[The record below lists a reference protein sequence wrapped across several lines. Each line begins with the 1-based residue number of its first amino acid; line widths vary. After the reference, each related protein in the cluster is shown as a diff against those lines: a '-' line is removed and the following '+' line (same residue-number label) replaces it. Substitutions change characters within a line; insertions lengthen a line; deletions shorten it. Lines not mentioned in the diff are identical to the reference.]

1 MLFNL
6 YPAHPATAKTRATF
20 RGRLIGALS
29 LLLCY
34 PLLAA
39 TPPVPQT
46 PSKQTPVAPAAPLTA
61 ATPAAALNTNK
72 ELALKIWTLTNGD
85 KTLSHI
91 KAGLGGSESQMSLSI
106 DKSMAEK
113 IIAVLNQAFDPV
125 PAQIQG
131 YVAEKA
137 NPEQL
142 TAIIKWLES
151 FYGKKV
157 REAEAKSQIQYNDLE
172 RNVPLKEPKFSK
184 EREALYKR
192 YERVALEA
200 TNKIITETVEFY
212 LVINNSTKPPTER
225 IAPKE
230 LEQTLKLNR
239 VKMQSLTQQLL
250 PHLFAA
256 TYRDLIVDEVKVYV
270 DFLETPAGQSYLQL
284 NSDAYVHALR
294 KTRPEV
300 LLKLAG
306 IFEDELAVLSPYSKE
321 TFSEAKQNQLM
332 VTMLKRFGK
341 AALVS
346 AILEVRGGQIT
357 ILRNNQE
364 QEVFGRPNQD
374 FITVNT
380 LMKDMRKAK
389 LDIRRYYQLVQKHAR
404 QG

>member
-1 MLFNL
+1 MLFKSQ
-6 YPAHPATAKTRATF
+6 PANISLIKIFISATA
-20 RGRLIGALS
+20 
-29 LLLCY
+29 LLFCQ

-39 TPPVPQT
+39 NPSTTTTPPP
-46 PSKQTPVAPAAPLTA
+46 KQTPATTVPVTPANPA
-61 ATPAAALNTNK
+61 ATPAKPPNTNL
-72 ELALKIWTLTNGD
+72 ELAKKIWLLTNGD
-85 KTLSHI
+85 KTITHI
-91 KAGLGGSESQMSLSI
+91 KTGLGGSESQMSISI

-125 PAQIQG
+125 PEQIQG
-131 YVAEKA
+131 YVAEKGDT
-137 NPEQL
+137 EQL

-157 REAEAKSQIQYNDLE
+157 REAEAKMQIQYNELE
-172 RNVPLKEPKFSK
+172 RTVPLKEPKFSK

-192 YERVALEA
+192 YERIALEA
-200 TNKIITETVEFY
+200 NTKFIAETVEFY
-212 LVINNSTKPPTER
+212 TVINNSTKPPTER
-225 IAPKE
+225 IAPKQ
-230 LEQTLKLNR
+230 LEQMLKLNQ
-239 VKMQSLTQQLL
+239 VKMNSLTQQLL
-250 PHLFAA
+250 PHLFAS
-256 TYRDLIVDEVKVYV
+256 TYRDLIVDELKVYI

-284 NSDAYVHALR
+284 TTDSYVYALR

-306 IFEDELAVLSPYSKE
+306 IFEDELAILSPYSKE
-321 TFSEAKQNQLM
+321 ALSEAKQHQLL
-332 VTMLKRFGK
+332 VTMMKRFGK
-341 AALVS
+341 HALIG

-380 LMKDMRKAK
+380 LMKDMHKAK

-404 QG
+404 Q